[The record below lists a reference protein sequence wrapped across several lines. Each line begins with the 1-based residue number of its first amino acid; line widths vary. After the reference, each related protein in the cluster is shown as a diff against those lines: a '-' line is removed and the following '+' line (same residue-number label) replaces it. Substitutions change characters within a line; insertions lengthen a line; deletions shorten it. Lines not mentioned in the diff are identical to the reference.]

1 MKTHSLKTQILD
13 RRIPVWRFKVRRS
26 QLSQFAVS
34 VWRSQLSQSQV
45 WGFKVLSFRSF
56 NFEVST
62 LISHFQSLSSVPF
75 IPFVSLAFSD
85 DIRTLELLD
94 KQLRFRHCRLLL
106 YETSD
111 DDSQSALALT
121 LSANDS
127 LADESTHAVFRAVT
141 LLFRLNR
148 GYSELNLLVSA
159 RSTVSAHLLG
169 CHWLRESRWAL
180 IGYRPRSSGI
190 KTGWQWR
197 NLSCLSSNEGSGR
210 RPRKLRKWMEPK
222 INFGSEKSET
232 SKLKPQSW
240 NYESWEVENFE
251 TSNLKLNKLRSA
263 KVRKFETWICKLQS
277 WDLQTWNLNCDL
289 RKWEIWNLKLETANC
304 KAEIFKSANCESSNW
319 YTAI

>member
-1 MKTHSLKTQILD
+1 MKTRSLKTQILD
-13 RRIPVWRFKVRRS
+13 RRIPYIAVYHEDSQIADLNFSALQFAVSSFKVSHFRRSQFKFQVRRS

-34 VWRSQLSQSQV
+34 VWRSQLSKSQV

-62 LISHFQSLSSVPF
+62 LNFQISHFPKFDSSF
-75 IPFVSLAFSD
+75 PFVSLAFSD

-159 RSTVSAHLLG
+159 RSTVSAL
-169 CHWLRESRWAL
+169 
-180 IGYRPRSSGI
+180 
-190 KTGWQWR
+190 
-197 NLSCLSSNEGSGR
+197 
-210 RPRKLRKWMEPK
+210 
-222 INFGSEKSET
+222 FGSVGT
-232 SKLKPQSW
+232 MAFYLHFVCVHW
-240 NYESWEVENFE
+240 
-251 TSNLKLNKLRSA
+251 
-263 KVRKFETWICKLQS
+263 
-277 WDLQTWNLNCDL
+277 
-289 RKWEIWNLKLETANC
+289 
-304 KAEIFKSANCESSNW
+304 
-319 YTAI
+319 